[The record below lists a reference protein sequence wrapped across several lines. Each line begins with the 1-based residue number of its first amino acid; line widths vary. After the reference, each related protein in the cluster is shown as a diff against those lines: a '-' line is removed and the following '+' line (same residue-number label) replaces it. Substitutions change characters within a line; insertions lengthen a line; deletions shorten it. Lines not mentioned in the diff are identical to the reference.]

1 MDNMTTTE
9 RESVMDETFPN
20 EGNIEGIPSRY
31 KIKTNLNEEIKN
43 GKMIAMDEVMK
54 TLVNIRQDN
63 VPYSNETNYRKI
75 VRELELC
82 VKLFHKNIINILNLF
97 SPQHS
102 STNFTSFFIVY
113 NFMDYTL
120 SHLIETRD
128 WLQQRNKS
136 TGAER
141 LSFIAFQLFCAVDYL
156 HKAGICH
163 RDLRPETVMVNKKC
177 RLKVS
182 QLGNARHVSEVAEL
196 PQEIESYAYRAPEI
210 YYEVKNQ
217 KNNWIKSKKNL
228 DEFKPQMPPNPS
240 SDIWSLGI
248 ILYEIVSGERIFPDL
263 NESFENPYEHV
274 VKVAKDLPTK
284 INTESFPS
292 SDHSKLKAHHG
303 HALLQR
309 LIATAPETRITVKQ
323 ALNVEYV
330 RWVRME
336 GDIGVPPPQCITVGL
351 DKVRFSLNDWKDNL
365 FQMIKDY
372 ERTKDINKW
381 EPKLPLEDVPSE
393 TAPKKPLGK

>member
-1 MDNMTTTE
+1 MATAE
-9 RESVMDETFPN
+9 KESSMVETISDVEKPD
-20 EGNIEGIPSRY
+20 GMLSRY
-31 KIKTNLNEEIKN
+31 SIKLIANEELKN
-43 GKMIAMDEVMK
+43 GKIVAFDEVMK
-54 TLVNIRQDN
+54 TFVNIRQDT
-63 VPYSNETNYRKI
+63 VPYSSEINYRKI

-97 SPQHS
+97 SPEQS
-102 STNFTSFFIVY
+102 SADFSSFFIVY

-163 RDLRPETVMVNKKC
+163 RDLRPETIMVNKKC
-177 RLKVS
+177 RLKIA
-182 QLGNARHVSEVAEL
+182 QLGNARHVSEIAEL
-196 PQEIESYAYRAPEI
+196 PHEPDSYGYRAPEI
-210 YYEVKNQ
+210 FYEIKTQ
-217 KNNWIKSKKNL
+217 KNNWIKAKKNL

-240 SDIWSLGI
+240 SDVWSLGI
-248 ILYEIVSGERIFPDL
+248 ILYEIVSGEKLFPDL
-263 NESFENPYEHV
+263 DEKTENPYEQV

-284 INTESFPS
+284 INSESFPS
-292 SDHSKLKAHHG
+292 THHG

-381 EPKLPLEDVPSE
+381 EPKLPPEDSPAE
-393 TAPKKPLGK
+393 PTQKKPLGK